1 MKENKKFAILAK
13 NLHDFSAE
21 SRIRTVTEKW
31 PEGKKGGMGWHCFNF
46 GLVVTIINK
55 INLTSIPLYHI

>member
-21 SRIRTVTEKW
+21 SRIRTVTEK
-31 PEGKKGGMGWHCFNF
+31 
-46 GLVVTIINK
+46 
-55 INLTSIPLYHI
+55 